1 MKLSDYMA
9 QFLAKKVNTVFVGNG
24 GCVIHILDSLDR
36 QAGIKLIPC
45 ENEQGASIAAEAY
58 SRVQGN
64 LGVAVATSGPGMINL
79 MQGIACA
86 YYDSIPVL
94 YISGEAPTSQLK
106 GDQPLRQLGFQE
118 MDVSSIVHSITKYA
132 ILLTDPCRVRYE
144 LEKLVYMAK
153 TGRPGPVLLDLPDDL
168 QRAEIN
174 PEELESFHPEE
185 RRPRGISREIA
196 RMSAMIAEADRPVI
210 IAGGGIKLSKTE
222 QLAKALIRESGIPV
236 LTTWATID
244 MFTEDFP
251 GLIGNF
257 GVSANRPGNFAIQ
270 TADLVISLGSRLDTH
285 ETGSNPATFAP
296 KAKKIVIDIDTSELN
311 KKNGMVADLKI
322 QCDLRDFL
330 NGILP
335 SSMKTKDLTAWK
347 KRIGEWRRRYS
358 ICPCDYYKQKEKVN
372 SYVFM
377 NELSKETIKGDII
390 ITDAG
395 GTLTKTMQGYAMRKE
410 QTLFSAFNHS
420 PMGYAFPAAIG
431 AHYAAPDRNVICIT
445 GDGGMNMNIQELETY
460 KYNKLPIK
468 VFILNNG
475 EYGIIKQTQD
485 TWMHSRYVASDRNSG
500 VGSPDFVR
508 IAQAY
513 GITTETIN
521 DHSELNSKIKF
532 ILAWPDG
539 PVICNVSVQSGEQIV
554 PKLVFGRT
562 LEDLAPFLD
571 RDELKKNLE
580 VS

>member
-1 MKLSDYMA
+1 MKLSDYIA
-9 QFLAKKVNTVFVGNG
+9 DFLAKEVNTVFVGNG

-36 QAGIKLIPC
+36 QSGIRLVPC
-45 ENEQGASIAAEAY
+45 ENEQGAAIAAEAY

-64 LGVAVATSGPGMINL
+64 LGVAIATSGPGMINL

-86 YYDSIPVL
+86 YYDSIPAL
-94 YISGEAPTSQLK
+94 YISGEAPTSQLR
-106 GDQPLRQLGFQE
+106 GRQPVRQLGFQE
-118 MDVSSIVHSITKYA
+118 MAVTSIVNPITKYA
-132 ILLTDPCRVRYE
+132 VLLTNPARIRYE
-144 LEKLVYMAK
+144 LEKLVYLAK

-174 PEELESFHPEE
+174 PKELESFQPGEKVVYA
-185 RRPRGISREIA
+185 INDEIA
-196 RMSAMIAEADRPVI
+196 RMASMIAEAERPVI
-210 IAGGGIKLSKTE
+210 IAGSGIKLSKTE
-222 QLAKALIRESGIPV
+222 ELAKSFICESGIPV
-236 LTTWATID
+236 ATTWATID
-244 MFTEDFP
+244 MFTETFP
-251 GLIGNF
+251 TLIGNF

-296 KAKKIVIDIDTSELN
+296 KAKKILVDIDPAELN

-330 NGILP
+330 KRMQTTSIH
-335 SSMKTKDLTAWK
+335 TKDLTKWK
-347 KRIGEWRRRYS
+347 KRITEWREKYP
-358 ICPCDYYKQKEKVN
+358 ICPHDYYDRKEKIN
-372 SYVFM
+372 PYVFM
-377 NELSKETIKGDII
+377 NELSKETKKEAVI

-395 GTLTKTMQGYAMRKE
+395 GTLTMTMQGFSIRKE
-410 QTLFSAFNHS
+410 QSLFSAFNHS
-420 PMGYAFPAAIG
+420 PMGYAFAAAIG
-431 AHYAAPDRNVICIT
+431 AHYAAPNKQIICIT

-460 KYNKLPIK
+460 IHNKLPIK
-468 VFILNNG
+468 VFIMNNK

-485 TWMHSRYVASDRNSG
+485 TWMNSRYVASDKKSG
-500 VGSPDFVR
+500 LGSPDFVK

-513 GITTETIN
+513 GIATETID
-521 DHSELNSKIKF
+521 DHTELSRKIKSV
-532 ILAWPDG
+532 LSWSDG
-539 PVICNVSVQSGEQIV
+539 PIICNINVKSGEQIV

-580 VS
+580 F